1 MAPQSRM
8 GEVVPWIFC
17 SSVIMVFMRNWQ
29 TLMAAI
35 DKTSLDRLV
44 ALGRK
49 SGRLTTENLRDVL
62 PIAAMSAND
71 IALVVVHL
79 EDAGIPVEL
88 EDSLLTEPK
97 RPQPAATQGAE
108 IVPLPDRSGSPRS
121 STSEAV
127 PLQLGVPPMADEP
140 VLRHHDR
147 RRVHW
152 AVAIAGII
160 VLALLGL
167 VILVYGA

>member
-1 MAPQSRM
+1 
-8 GEVVPWIFC
+8 
-17 SSVIMVFMRNWQ
+17 MRDWQ
-29 TLMAAI
+29 KLMTAI
-35 DKTSLDRLV
+35 DKTSIDRLV

-62 PIAAMSAND
+62 SIETMSADD

-108 IVPLPDRSGSPRS
+108 IVPLPDRSRKPRS

-127 PLQLGVPPMADEP
+127 PLRLGVPFMADEP
-140 VLRHHDR
+140 ALRRHDPR
-147 RRVHW
+147 HVHW